1 MRIQYAET
9 SFLGEIITN
18 NDRRKHYLS
27 LVRHPHKERSQKQGI
42 ARDSLHEIDA
52 TYSETVDLGPETMDL
67 GPGEVDLGPGAKEN
81 PVLLL

>member
-1 MRIQYAET
+1 M
-9 SFLGEIITN
+9 
-18 NDRRKHYLS
+18 
-27 LVRHPHKERSQKQGI
+27 RHPHKERSQKQGI
-42 ARDSLHEIDA
+42 ASDSLHEIDA